1 MANVRNQQTL
11 AELRQSLESRSSF
24 FLVNYQGLTAQG
36 LGDLR
41 KTLRKE
47 GAQLLVAKN
56 TLINIALQDKG
67 FDFSE
72 SLTGP
77 TALVVVGSDDPVSP
91 VKTLVEYAKKNDK
104 GIPAAKGGVLDGAK
118 IGPERFEAIA
128 NLPSKDV
135 LRAELLGVLQSV
147 ASDLVGTLQGK
158 LQEFVGILDAKV
170 QQAEGN

>member
-1 MANVRNQQTL
+1 MANPRNQQML

-24 FLVNYQGLTAQG
+24 YLVNYQGLTALG
-36 LGDLR
+36 LSDLR
-41 KTLRKE
+41 KTLRKD
-47 GAQLLVAKN
+47 GAQLIVAKN

-67 FDFSE
+67 FDFSATL
-72 SLTGP
+72 SGP
-77 TALVVVGSDDPVSP
+77 TALVVVGEDPVSP

-170 QQAEGN
+170 QQAEQ